1 MGYYLSP
8 WCLGTNQAPL
18 GRQDF
23 VIDKYQVDEAL
34 AHGADT
40 VLLMVP
46 WPLSARTM
54 DGDLSICFN
63 MYIYTVTVIYIYY
76 NWNIHIYIYIY
87 YVKLIID

>member
-1 MGYYLSP
+1 M
-8 WCLGTNQAPL
+8 
-18 GRQDF
+18 
-23 VIDKYQVDEAL
+23 DEAL

-63 MYIYTVTVIYIYY
+63 MYIYIYTVTVIYIY
-76 NWNIHIYIYIY
+76 ITLIYIYIY
-87 YVKLIID
+87 I